1 VNWTAVYPDPTS
13 KVELGALLELL
24 HGAADPFR
32 TVQATYRTWRHA
44 ERLREALLADAEE
57 QKRRGAHIRTFSF
70 VRSGD
75 PGPPETEE
83 TVRIWRD
90 GQRIREEHH
99 GVQRDGN
106 HSVADGPLWWVWT
119 EQTGATS
126 NQDDPSVGGGV
137 GQELQVM
144 LNPTPL
150 LSFLR
155 FRVAGNSQVA
165 GRATVTAHATPQ
177 PQDPRHGRFLLELH
191 QLGTGADHYQLEVDQ
206 ERGML
211 LAVTAI
217 RDEQPFYKITTLAI
231 GFDEP
236 IPAETFQFVPPE
248 GEEIQPAQSHRHSLR
263 RITLTEVQRAPF
275 TVPMPDRVPASS
287 TRRRR
292 CTSR

>member
-1 VNWTAVYPDPTS
+1 LVRCWRCCT
-13 KVELGALLELL
+13 ALLTR
-24 HGAADPFR
+24 FR

-44 ERLREALLADAEE
+44 ERLREAFLADAEE
-57 QKRRGAHIRTFSF
+57 KKRRGAHIRTFSF

-99 GVQRDGN
+99 GGQRDGN
-106 HSVADGPLWWVWT
+106 YSVTDGPLWWVWT

-150 LSFLR
+150 LSFLC

-165 GRATVTAHATPQ
+165 GRATVTAHATP
-177 PQDPRHGRFLLELH
+177 PATGSTPR
-191 QLGTGADHYQLEVDQ
+191 Q
-206 ERGML
+206 
-211 LAVTAI
+211 
-217 RDEQPFYKITTLAI
+217 
-231 GFDEP
+231 
-236 IPAETFQFVPPE
+236 VPP
-248 GEEIQPAQSHRHSLR
+248 
-263 RITLTEVQRAPF
+263 RAPP
-275 TVPMPDRVPASS
+275 TRH
-287 TRRRR
+287 RRRSPPAR
-292 CTSR
+292 G